1 MMFGSLQVTS
11 AEYGTTDR
19 RWLRDVH
26 GLDDTLGVTLDGSL
40 FPAARFPDGVVPSG
54 VVLGQVTA
62 TRLWGPYDNAATDG
76 RQTARGHLAAHRIV
90 AAGVRV
96 QAAVMDHGAVIRN
109 YLPANAGLDA
119 AAEAEL
125 VRVRYSTT
133 PDGA

>member
-1 MMFGSLQVTS
+1 MVFGSLQTTS

-40 FPAARFPDGVVPSG
+40 FPPADFPDGTVPSG
-54 VVLGQVTA
+54 VLLGQVTA
-62 TRLWGPYDNAATDG
+62 TRLWGPYSNAATDG
-76 RQTARGHLAAHRIV
+76 RQTARGHLAAHRVV
-90 AAGVRV
+90 APGVRV

-109 YLPANAGLDA
+109 YLPTAAGLDA

-125 VRVRYSTT
+125 TRIRYTTT

>member
-1 MMFGSLQVTS
+1 MVFGSLQVTS

-19 RWLRDVH
+19 RWLRDTH
-26 GLDDTLGVTLDGSL
+26 GLDNTLGCTLDGSL
-40 FPAARFPDGVVPSG
+40 FPEAKFPDGVVPSG
-54 VVLGQVTA
+54 VVLAQVTA

-76 RQTARGHLAAHRIV
+76 RQTAKGHLVAHRQV

-109 YLPANAGLDA
+109 YLPTNHGLDA

-125 VRVRYSTT
+125 PRIRYTTT